1 MGWTHNRIGFASWY
15 NQHALMYCK
24 YFLKVMNIYTVIM
37 TMMMMMM
44 MMMIIIFIIN
54 NNSIRNDNEG
64 VIIMISFNSITAA
77 IATTKADK

>member
-1 MGWTHNRIGFASWY
+1 
-15 NQHALMYCK
+15 MYCK
-24 YFLKVMNIYTVIM
+24 YFSKGYEHLFCNNDDDDDD
-37 TMMMMMM
+37 
-44 MMMIIIFIIN
+44 IIIFIIN